1 MGSRKVFQ
9 SVEKMFVSPE
19 KCDGGCIFFLKKKK
33 KLPNEFVSN
42 SFDISLLLADSFTE
56 AAGISFELCF

>member
-1 MGSRKVFQ
+1 
-9 SVEKMFVSPE
+9 MFVSPE
-19 KCDGGCIFFLKKKK
+19 NCDVVFFVCFCFFLKK

-42 SFDISLLLADSFTE
+42 SFDVSLLLADSFTE